1 MTPGKRALLGAALRA
16 ATCAWGRWFV
26 EDHCRRSV
34 PAGLQSCDPPTCVT
48 RARMLTPRQGR
59 ELGMQ
64 KHGCVQPRERA
75 RVHVWP
81 AAAVDAT
88 APRALAG
95 RFRTLSDAIGR
106 YLRAGREGS
115 TLMRWARARL
125 S

>member
-1 MTPGKRALLGAALRA
+1 M
-16 ATCAWGRWFV
+16 
-26 EDHCRRSV
+26 
-34 PAGLQSCDPPTCVT
+34 
-48 RARMLTPRQGR
+48 
-59 ELGMQ
+59 GMQ

-106 YLRAGREGS
+106 YLRAGSSWQGGQHLDEVGPS
-115 TLMRWARARL
+115 KVVLE
-125 S
+125 

>member
-1 MTPGKRALLGAALRA
+1 
-16 ATCAWGRWFV
+16 
-26 EDHCRRSV
+26 
-34 PAGLQSCDPPTCVT
+34 
-48 RARMLTPRQGR
+48 
-59 ELGMQ
+59 MQ

-88 APRALAG
+88 APWALAG

-115 TLMRWARARL
+115 TLMRWARAMLSLRKSATPDRL
-125 S
+125 VMVARADSDAADPKELWTLQTTANLNLL